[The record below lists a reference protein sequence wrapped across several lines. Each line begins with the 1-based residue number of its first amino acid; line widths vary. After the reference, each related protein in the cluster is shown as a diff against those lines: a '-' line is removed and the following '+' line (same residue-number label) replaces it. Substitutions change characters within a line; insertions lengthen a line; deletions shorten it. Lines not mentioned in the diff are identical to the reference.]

1 VGLLTLAG
9 LKTEEGRMEKSFE
22 SRGLRRLAGLA
33 LTVALMVSFIPFLAT
48 QADAALK
55 GRLYKGDRVKVKL
68 GSPIAADTV
77 KTNMRF
83 HAEVAEQFTK
93 GEDVYIYQGDPV
105 IATVES
111 VKKPGW
117 YGRAGELV
125 IRFDSTMSTGGTFI
139 PLKGKVIEKGKSR
152 RMWACIFF
160 FVGWAINGKNA
171 QAGPDDIHVAEV
183 DVADYI
189 EIDFKP

>member
-1 VGLLTLAG
+1 
-9 LKTEEGRMEKSFE
+9 MEKRFE
-22 SRGLRRLAGLA
+22 SHGLHCLAGLA
-33 LTVALMVSFIPFLAT
+33 LAVALIFSFTPFLAT

-55 GRLYKGDRVKVKL
+55 GRLYKGDKVKVKL
-68 GSPIAADTV
+68 GSPIDTDTIRADT
-77 KTNMRF
+77 RF
-83 HAEVAEQFTK
+83 YAEVAEQFTK
-93 GEDVYIYQGDPV
+93 GEDIYIYQGDPV

-111 VKKPGW
+111 VKKSGW
-117 YGRAGELV
+117 YGRGGELV

-139 PLKGKVIEKGKSR
+139 PLKGKLIEKGKSR
-152 RMWACIFF
+152 KMWAYIFF

-171 QAGPDDIHVAEV
+171 QAGPEEIHVTEV